1 MDKATPKQRFEILV
15 DALKRFQER
24 LFTVCFTSLGLMVG
38 GLGWIVSSKD
48 ARAFLG
54 SSHPAFLY
62 AACVFLSLC
71 VASQWWFIKML
82 VSLSKRAAAQLQ
94 SLSFVERE
102 AYQHYEIN
110 RGAYWFIILYVFIGA
125 LFGWAIWS
133 CRSETPEP
141 AQRIDVKW
149 SP

>member
-1 MDKATPKQRFEILV
+1 MDKATPKERFEILV
-15 DALKRFQER
+15 DALKAFQER

-54 SSHPAFLY
+54 SSSPAFRV
-62 AACVFLSLC
+62 AACVFLGLC
-71 VASQWWFIKML
+71 VLSQWWFIITL
-82 VSLSKRAAAQLQ
+82 FSLSKRAAAQLEN
-94 SLSFVERE
+94 LSFVERE

-110 RGAYWFIILYVFIGA
+110 RGARWFVILYVFIAA

-133 CRSETPEP
+133 CPPATPEP
-141 AQRIDVKW
+141 AQRAGVKW

>member
-1 MDKATPKQRFEILV
+1 MAKATSKQRFEILV

-24 LFTVCFTSLGLMVG
+24 LFNVCFTSLGLMVG

-54 SSHPAFLY
+54 SSHPAFRV
-62 AACVFLSLC
+62 AACLFLSLC
-71 VASQWWFIKML
+71 VASQWWFINML
-82 VSLSKRAAAQLQ
+82 VSLSKRVAVQLQ

-110 RGAYWFIILYVFIGA
+110 RGACWFIILYVFIGV
-125 LFGWAIWS
+125 LFGLAIWS
-133 CRSETPEP
+133 CRPETPES

-149 SP
+149 CP